1 MADLEQRVGECTAE
15 LAGVGGDHVRLA
27 ELGAR
32 LAELEQERSAAEE
45 AWLELAAEVE
55 ERGLEL

>member
-1 MADLEQRVGECTAE
+1 
-15 LAGVGGDHVRLA
+15 VRLA
-27 ELGAR
+27 ELGAE
-32 LAELEQERSAAEE
+32 LAELELERATAEE